1 MEALSK
7 EVVATYSHF
16 ELLFS
21 PIFKMEGEKDTQSNS
36 NHML

>member
-16 ELLFS
+16 ELLILRGLSLNFS
-21 PIFKMEGEKDTQSNS
+21 ILDQ
-36 NHML
+36 